1 MSKTSITHLNNEH
14 NDWLRAL
21 DFYKEECKILKERLT
36 EVAGKNT
43 GTEVGQMSGQ
53 FEDQLKIHITN
64 IDTLRHNINENL
76 HKISRQAQNNAA
88 HIDESLIT
96 KHSALREEFI
106 TEEKL
111 IAELRHDFNRFAAKW
126 M

>member
-1 MSKTSITHLNNEH
+1 MSKTSITHLDNEH

-21 DFYKEECKILKERLT
+21 DFYKQECGILKERLT

-43 GTEVGQMSGQ
+43 GEEVGKMSEQ
-53 FEDQLKIHITN
+53 FESRIKIQVTN
-64 IDTLRHNINENL
+64 IDMLRHNINENL
-76 HKISRQAQNNAA
+76 HNISEDAKNSAGHVGQQL
-88 HIDESLIT
+88 ID
-96 KHSALREEFI
+96 KHGELREQFI
-106 TEEKL
+106 EEEKL

>member
-1 MSKTSITHLNNEH
+1 MSMTSITHLDNEH

-21 DFYKEECKILKERLT
+21 DFYKQECGILKERLT

-43 GTEVGQMSGQ
+43 GDEVGRMSEQ
-53 FEDQLKIHITN
+53 FESRLTVQITN

-76 HKISRQAQNNAA
+76 HHISEQAKN
-88 HIDESLIT
+88 
-96 KHSALREEFI
+96 SAGHVDTQYLEQHAQLREQFI
-106 TEEKL
+106 AEEKQ
-111 IAELRHDFNRFAAKW
+111 IAELRHEFNRFAAKW